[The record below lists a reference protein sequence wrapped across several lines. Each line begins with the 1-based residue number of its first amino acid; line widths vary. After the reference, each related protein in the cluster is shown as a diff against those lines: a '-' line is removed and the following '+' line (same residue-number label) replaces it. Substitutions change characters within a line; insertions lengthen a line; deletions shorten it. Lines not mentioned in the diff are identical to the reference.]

1 MNNPSIHFNMAKE
14 AFEPETIRQKVLALI
29 DKWLANEG
37 AYTTPVQQQM
47 LESHVKAMVMRAKT
61 GEPLPDVD
69 LSLFDEISPES
80 IKLAAQIVETL
91 PNLAIEEVYLL
102 SVHFEIALSNP

>member
-1 MNNPSIHFNMAKE
+1 MHNPSMPFNMTDGV
-14 AFEPETIRQKVLALI
+14 FEPEIISQHVLTLI
-29 DKWLANEG
+29 EKWLAAEG

-47 LESHVKAMVMRAKT
+47 LASHIKAMVMRAKT
-61 GEPLPDVD
+61 GEPLPEVD
-69 LSLFDEISPES
+69 ISLFDEISPES

-102 SVHFEIALSNP
+102 SVHVEIARSNP

>member
-1 MNNPSIHFNMAKE
+1 MNHPFIHSNMAKE
-14 AFEPETIRQKVLALI
+14 AFEPETIHQEVLALI
-29 DKWLANEG
+29 EKWLANEG
-37 AYTTPVQQQM
+37 TYTTPVQQQM

-61 GEPLPDVD
+61 GEPLPEVD

-102 SVHFEIALSNP
+102 SVHFEIARSNP